1 MEHSYTCDVCER
13 DFTDE
18 VDDRSSFDEIGKI
31 ICKDCFEEEEEYTP
45 FDEYEEDGVRIM
57 SFYTD
62 ETHFAETQIFRYYDN
77 KKWWLKHKTDEY
89 FLLIEQEE

>member
-1 MEHSYTCDVCER
+1 MTEQ
-13 DFTDE
+13 
-18 VDDRSSFDEIGKI
+18 KQQI
-31 ICKDCFEEEEEYTP
+31 IIQEEEEEEEEHEYTP

-77 KKWWLKHKTDEY
+77 KNE
-89 FLLIEQEE
+89 